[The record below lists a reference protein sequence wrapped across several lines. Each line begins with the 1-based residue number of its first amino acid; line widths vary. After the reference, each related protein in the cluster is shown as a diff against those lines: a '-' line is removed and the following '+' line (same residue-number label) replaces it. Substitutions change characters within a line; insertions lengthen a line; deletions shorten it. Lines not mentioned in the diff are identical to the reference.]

1 MRLGPGGMDEQEL
14 GAASAAD
21 DRDDEV
27 ARLRTRL
34 ESYERIFEN
43 MRRKLHRARRVLPAA
58 AVGAAFVEEVPTD
71 IDASLA
77 ADAAEQLSQQ
87 VAALKAQ
94 NDELRDRIVKAK
106 EAGKA
111 AAAKAQER
119 VESLQMRLGDFRE
132 REEALKERLLAER
145 ELRKSADEATDA

>member
-1 MRLGPGGMDEQEL
+1 MEDQETA
-14 GAASAAD
+14 GALTAD
-21 DRDDEV
+21 GRDDEV

-43 MRRKLHRARRVLPAA
+43 MRLKLHRTRRVRPALDVAA
-58 AVGAAFVEEVPTD
+58 AAIDDIPAD

-77 ADAAEQLSQQ
+77 ADAAEQLARQ
-87 VAALKAQ
+87 VEALKAQ
-94 NDELRDRIVKAK
+94 NEELRERIVTVRD
-106 EAGKA
+106 AGKA

-119 VESLQMRLGDFRE
+119 AESLQLRLADVRE

-145 ELRKSADEATDA
+145 ELRKSAEEASDG